1 MKNLTYRLYKLPQT
15 VFNAR
20 EIALILGE
28 TNTDLVKSKI
38 NYYVKRKEIVAIRR
52 GIYTKNGIFSEYELA
67 TKVYT
72 PSYIGFETVLTNN
85 GVNFQFDGRI
95 HAASYLTREVK
106 IGETTIF
113 YRKLKDE
120 ILLNPAGIFYDNG
133 VAWASLE
140 RAFLDT
146 IYLNGKRYF
155 DRLAPINWEICRKL
169 LPIYGGI
176 ITSDTIDSYAN
187 DK

>member
-1 MKNLTYRLYKLPQT
+1 MKNLTYRLNRSSKT
-15 VFNAR
+15 VFSAR

-28 TNTDLVKSKI
+28 TDTDLVKSKI
-38 NYYVKRKEIVAIRR
+38 NYYVKRGEIIAIRR
-52 GIYTKNGIFSEYELA
+52 GIYAKDEVYSDYELA

-72 PSYIGFETVLTNN
+72 PSYIGFETVLTKNSI
-85 GVNFQFDGRI
+85 NFQFDSRI
-95 HAASYLTREVK
+95 HVASYLSREIK
-106 IGETTIF
+106 IGEISIF
-113 YRKLKDE
+113 YRKLKNE

-155 DRLAPINWEICRKL
+155 DNLEPINWEICKSL
-169 LPIYGGI
+169 LSIYGGA
-176 ITSDTIDSYAN
+176 ITSDTIKSYAN
-187 DK
+187 NK